1 MTNVCT
7 IWCLRLKGGTIPN
20 LTMILARATLFVI
33 SLTIDAFGFPIA
45 LNQKKVTWR
54 SEPRKRRTECSSIWS
69 PIHRVLSNLWSLMT
83 CLWLAYLVLNSDMA
97 IKRRKIANWHT
108 SSPIRPAHTIVL
120 VSAMFL
126 CPTFLE
132 DQTEAIPSACIVCLS
147 LHARMRT
154 ALRPLQILM
163 TNHMSRSGPRE
174 SSSFS

>member
-1 MTNVCT
+1 M
-7 IWCLRLKGGTIPN
+7 K
-20 LTMILARATLFVI
+20 LARATLFVI

-45 LNQKKVTWR
+45 LNQRKVTWP
-54 SEPRKRRTECSSIWS
+54 SEPRKRRKTECSSIWS
-69 PIHRVLSNLWSLMT
+69 QTHQALSNLWSLMM

-108 SSPIRPAHTIVL
+108 SLPIRPAHTTVL

-132 DQTEAIPSACIVCLS
+132 DQTVAIPSVCIVCLS
-147 LHARMRT
+147 LLARMRT

-163 TNHMSRSGPRE
+163 TNHMSKSGQRE
-174 SSSFS
+174 SSSCS